1 MVLLDLVSRGWFSP
15 SNLELM
21 DCVGLCGADVRG
33 VHGDGGRGDS
43 DDAGKS
49 CKAAS
54 ESSIAL
60 CGYVLLP
67 ASLNC
72 T

>member
-1 MVLLDLVSRGWFSP
+1 MVLLDLVSRGRFSP

-49 CKAAS
+49 CKPVKY
-54 ESSIAL
+54 SI
-60 CGYVLLP
+60 V
-67 ASLNC
+67 
-72 T
+72 